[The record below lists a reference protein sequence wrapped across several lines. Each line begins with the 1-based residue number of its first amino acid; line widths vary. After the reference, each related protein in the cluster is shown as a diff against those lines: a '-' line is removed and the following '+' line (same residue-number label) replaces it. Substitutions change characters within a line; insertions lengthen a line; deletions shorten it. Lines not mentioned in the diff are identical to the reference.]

1 METVLASHTEESGCY
16 PDGSREPLKAV
27 LGHNVIRFVFQHQRG
42 AFGWEV
48 EARSG
53 FYGHSGGGQWWP
65 NEGVTA
71 MGLEKGD
78 DL

>member
-16 PDGSREPLKAV
+16 PEGSREPLKAV

-48 EARSG
+48 EA
-53 FYGHSGGGQWWP
+53 FMVIQEEDNGGPMRG
-65 NEGVTA
+65 
-71 MGLEKGD
+71 
-78 DL
+78 